1 MRRRQPLTKPS
12 SAKPQTRA
20 TPLTRPRPTKH
31 PLPRTK
37 QQPTRTRHLLPSSPF
52 PTSTNAKRPLAV
64 AITGGIG
71 AGKSAALE
79 AFARHGAAT
88 RSSDEIVH
96 GLLRSD
102 PDVRREL
109 VERFGPEVI
118 GSDGVDRAEV
128 ARIVFNDPE
137 QLDWLEELLHPRV
150 VQDHSAWRE
159 QLAEGP
165 DPPAVTVTEVPLL
178 YETGGNVRFDVVV
191 VITAPPDV
199 RAGRRPIAD
208 GRERRL
214 LPEEEKI
221 RLADYAYVNDGTLA
235 ELDAFVAG
243 VMADLAK

>member
-1 MRRRQPLTKPS
+1 ML
-12 SAKPQTRA
+12 
-20 TPLTRPRPTKH
+20 PTKRR
-31 PLPRTK
+31 PP
-37 QQPTRTRHLLPSSPF
+37 PSPF

-96 GLLRSD
+96 RLLRSD
-102 PDVRREL
+102 PDIRREL

-118 GSDGVDRAEV
+118 GSDGPDRAAI

-137 QLDWLEELLHPRV
+137 QLDWLEELLHPKV
-150 VQDHSAWRE
+150 VQDHSAWRQE
-159 QLAEGP
+159 LAEGP

-178 YETGGNVRFDVVV
+178 YETGGEARFDVVV
-191 VITAPPDV
+191 VITAPADV
-199 RAGRRPIAD
+199 RAKRRPIAD
-208 GRERRL
+208 ERERRL
-214 LPEEEKI
+214 LPEDEKT
-221 RLADYAYVNDGTLA
+221 RLGDYAYVNDGTLA

-243 VMADLAK
+243 VMADLVP

>member
-1 MRRRQPLTKPS
+1 ML
-12 SAKPQTRA
+12 
-20 TPLTRPRPTKH
+20 PTKRR
-31 PLPRTK
+31 PP
-37 QQPTRTRHLLPSSPF
+37 PSPF

-96 GLLRSD
+96 RLLRSD
-102 PDVRREL
+102 PDIRREL

-118 GSDGVDRAEV
+118 GSDGPDRAAI

-137 QLDWLEELLHPRV
+137 QLDWLEELLHPKV
-150 VQDHSAWRE
+150 VQDHSAWRQE
-159 QLAEGP
+159 LAEGP

-178 YETGGNVRFDVVV
+178 YETGGEARFDVVV
-191 VITAPPDV
+191 VITAPADV
-199 RAGRRPIAD
+199 RAKRRPIAD
-208 GRERRL
+208 ERERRL
-214 LPEEEKI
+214 LPEDEKT
-221 RLADYAYVNDGTLA
+221 RLGDYAYVNDGTLP

-243 VMADLAK
+243 VMADLVP

>member
-1 MRRRQPLTKPS
+1 VL
-12 SAKPQTRA
+12 
-20 TPLTRPRPTKH
+20 PTKRR
-31 PLPRTK
+31 PP
-37 QQPTRTRHLLPSSPF
+37 PSPF

-96 GLLRSD
+96 RLLRSD
-102 PDVRREL
+102 PDIRREL

-118 GSDGVDRAEV
+118 GSDGPDRAAI

-137 QLDWLEELLHPRV
+137 QLDWLEELLHPKV
-150 VQDHSAWRE
+150 VQDHSAWRQE
-159 QLAEGP
+159 LAEGP

-178 YETGGNVRFDVVV
+178 YETGGEARFDVVV
-191 VITAPPDV
+191 VITAPADV
-199 RAGRRPIAD
+199 RAKRRPIAD
-208 GRERRL
+208 ERERRL
-214 LPEEEKI
+214 LPEDEKT
-221 RLADYAYVNDGTLA
+221 RLGDYAYVNDGTLA

-243 VMADLAK
+243 VMADLVP

>member
-1 MRRRQPLTKPS
+1 MPL
-12 SAKPQTRA
+12 
-20 TPLTRPRPTKH
+20 
-31 PLPRTK
+31 
-37 QQPTRTRHLLPSSPF
+37 RTRHLLPSSPF

-79 AFARHGAAT
+79 AFARQGAVT

-96 GLLRSD
+96 RLLRSD
-102 PDVRREL
+102 PEVRRAL

-118 GSDGVDRAEV
+118 GSDGADRAAV
-128 ARIVFNDPE
+128 ASIVFNDPE

-150 VQDHSAWRE
+150 VQEHSAWRQ

-178 YETGGNVRFDVVV
+178 YETGGDERFDIVV
-191 VITAPPDV
+191 VITAPADV
-199 RAGRRPIAD
+199 RAERRPIAD
-208 GRERRL
+208 DRERRL
-214 LPEEEKI
+214 LPEDEKV

-235 ELDAFVAG
+235 DLDAFVAG
-243 VMADLAK
+243 VMTDLGT

>member
-1 MRRRQPLTKPS
+1 ML
-12 SAKPQTRA
+12 
-20 TPLTRPRPTKH
+20 PTKRR
-31 PLPRTK
+31 PP
-37 QQPTRTRHLLPSSPF
+37 PSPF

-96 GLLRSD
+96 RLLRSD
-102 PDVRREL
+102 PDIRREL

-118 GSDGVDRAEV
+118 GSDGPDRAAI

-137 QLDWLEELLHPRV
+137 QLDWLEELLHPKV
-150 VQDHSAWRE
+150 VQDHSAWRQE
-159 QLAEGP
+159 LAEGP

-178 YETGGNVRFDVVV
+178 YETGGEARFDVVV
-191 VITAPPDV
+191 VITAPADV
-199 RAGRRPIAD
+199 RAKRRPIAYE
-208 GRERRL
+208 REQRL
-214 LPEEEKI
+214 LPEDEKT
-221 RLADYAYVNDGTLA
+221 RLGDYAYVNDGTLA

-243 VMADLAK
+243 VMADLVP